1 MRTTPVLPIPLFR
14 SQNQASLLST
24 LFLTEKKLSVQDL
37 SSNLEIPYPTVHREI
52 GRLLKSGL
60 ITEEKIGNYRYFEP
74 NRISPFFSPVRD
86 LLLVLSGPVP
96 LLQRELNH
104 VLGIEW
110 AALFGS
116 WAHRL
121 LGKEGKIPHD
131 VDVLVVGNPDV
142 RQVNKAC
149 SLVGKELGWEVN
161 PVILTP
167 HEWDQD
173 TPFLRQVRSGG
184 LLPVI
189 GTAERSISH

>member
-14 SQNQASLLST
+14 SENQAALLSA
-24 LFLTEKKLSVQDL
+24 LFLSEKKCSVQDL

-60 ITEEKIGNYRYFEP
+60 IAEEKIGNYRYFEP
-74 NRISPFFSPVRD
+74 NHLSPFFSPVRD
-86 LLLVLSGPVP
+86 LLLVVSGPVP
-96 LLQRELNH
+96 LLRQELIH
-104 VLGIEW
+104 IPRIEW

-121 LGKEGKIPHD
+121 LGKEGTIPHD

-149 SLVGKELGWEVN
+149 SLVGKKLGWEVN
-161 PVILTP
+161 PVILTRD
-167 HEWDQD
+167 EWAQD
-173 TPFLRQVRSGG
+173 TPFLRQVRSDG
-184 LLPVI
+184 LVPILGEI
-189 GTAERSISH
+189 EERI